1 MIFWIS
7 IVILFIAKVQ
17 GLIHNLKIRN
27 DDRTIFKIE
36 TFGFIKDGR
45 MELGELHY
53 INIMTTLYYV

>member
-7 IVILFIAKVQ
+7 ILILFVAQVK

-45 MELGELHY
+45 MELGKLH
-53 INIMTTLYYV
+53 

>member
-27 DDRTIFKIE
+27 DDRAIFKIE

-45 MELGELHY
+45 MELG
-53 INIMTTLYYV
+53 NIH